1 LPFQETTGNLV
12 HTNQEKSHL
21 FPPIPCNKKKEL
33 VDLHKNKGKQEREI
47 NKLPKFDVEQTIDLR
62 QLLAHVDI
70 VTARHHMYISL
81 PLGTTCRYRYR

>member
-1 LPFQETTGNLV
+1 MPFQETTGNLV

-62 QLLAHVDI
+62 QLLVLTNENGRLHN
-70 VTARHHMYISL
+70 M
-81 PLGTTCRYRYR
+81 